1 MKASEI
7 KPATDLEFQ
16 SHSTEINQ
24 IQAVFLGMA
33 SFREFIKKDLEKI
46 RASQSLTSVSKPF
59 LDFKSCQAFDTSF
72 RSWARRSASARRAA
86 SALESTQLG
95 FEIQKCRISRDSTD
109 FCKFSWLA
117 YRLVNVVNVCGFPSL
132 EDFAKICRIVT
143 ASHTVRLLNDKFLS
157 LVLHDLEA
165 AKMLGLTLR
174 DLGKGDGDEEIEQPI
189 KRNPTKSPFDCG
201 KRA

>member
-1 MKASEI
+1 
-7 KPATDLEFQ
+7 
-16 SHSTEINQ
+16 
-24 IQAVFLGMA
+24 MA

-117 YRLVNVVNVCGFPSL
+117 YRLVNVVNVCGFPSWL

-143 ASHTVRLLNDKFLS
+143 ASCHTVRLLNDKFLS
-157 LVLHDLEA
+157 LVLHDLVEA

-174 DLGKGDGDEEIEQPI
+174 DYLGKGEDGDEEEIEQPI